1 MPLSAEFGRTLGL
14 VLAQRDPEE
23 ALMVV
28 AEETRRLTGSRNVLI
43 ATVNEELGD
52 LEIRYGAGDEWSA
65 VARNRRLR
73 LGPEVQDG
81 VVGRVAATGDTFV
94 TGSRDHAPA
103 YQPIFSA
110 SQSEI
115 AVPVRDSDGRVRAV
129 LNLETDRQHA
139 YGLGENSLVSG
150 LAHLVAI
157 VLERKDSD
165 LRERAML
172 EIGQALDRYRTEE
185 QLVQGVIR
193 VAEDTLR
200 LHSCSIFLWDPR
212 RERLTLQGT
221 IGRLRDQVGVLHY
234 EIGEGFTGWVAE
246 HRRPILLDDPQ
257 QDPRWRGKYV
267 EFPNEEIASF
277 LAVPIV
283 HSQQL
288 FGVIR
293 VLRRKPDNP
302 FVDNRFSSTDLRLLT
317 AISTQLAVGLEHLRQ
332 MQNELRNARMIAW
345 GELSA
350 KSSHMIGNR
359 VFALKGDVNE
369 LGFLLGEAQLER
381 ETLMKLQSSL
391 MTNVTRIEEILQD
404 FRDFLTATQ
413 ITTEL
418 QDVSQ
423 LVKET
428 LDEVFPKRGDVQLAR
443 ELEGQLYAELDAR
456 RLRRAVSE
464 LVENSLNFMP
474 EGKLSVR
481 TYRQGTQA
489 VIEIE
494 DTGPG
499 VDEGMK
505 QRIFEPFYSGRVK
518 GMGLGLSI
526 VKGIVDGHGG
536 SITEE
541 GKPGLGARF
550 VIRLRAE
557 TPPANEP
564 DAAKLG

>member
-1 MPLSAEFGRTLGL
+1 
-14 VLAQRDPEE
+14 
-23 ALMVV
+23 MVV